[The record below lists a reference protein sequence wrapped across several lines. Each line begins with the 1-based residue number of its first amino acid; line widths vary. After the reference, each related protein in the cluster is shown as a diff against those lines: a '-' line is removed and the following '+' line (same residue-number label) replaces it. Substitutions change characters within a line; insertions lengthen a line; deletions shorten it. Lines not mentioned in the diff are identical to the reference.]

1 MVGEYTLSEMEYF
14 KVKDIPGHGNFTFKF
29 KIVDIKSSEA
39 GEENELTENEEMFIQ

>member
-1 MVGEYTLSEMEYF
+1 MVGEYTLAEMEYF

-39 GEENELTENEEMFIQ
+39 DEETRLAEDEAMFIQ